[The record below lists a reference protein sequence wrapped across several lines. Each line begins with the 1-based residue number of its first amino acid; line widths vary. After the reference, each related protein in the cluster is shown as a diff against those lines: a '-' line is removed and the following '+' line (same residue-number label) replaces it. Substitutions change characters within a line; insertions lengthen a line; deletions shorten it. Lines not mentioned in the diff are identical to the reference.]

1 MGYIVQP
8 PTVETTAGVGEPIQ
22 PEFVVECPESE
33 TVCSSTEILATADGE
48 PFYSH
53 NIGVD
58 GGTIITA
65 TVGGP
70 DLSDPETD
78 FFVIDGD
85 ALVFTE
91 PGTYELVWS
100 AAGEQFAET
109 VEIEQD
115 VSVDDAEANCIGLQ
129 PNPVDVGEVA
139 QAEYE
144 IENLTDSSVTI
155 THNVLVDGSVEET
168 VVFDYSPGAVE
179 SFMSE
184 IVFDDV
190 GDYSVSIEIESVEL

>member
-1 MGYIVQP
+1 MGYIVYP
-8 PTVETTAGVGEPIQ
+8 PTVETNARVGEPIY

-33 TVCSSTEILATADGE
+33 TVCSDTMILATADGQ
-48 PFYSH
+48 PFYLH
-53 NIGVD
+53 LIGLD
-58 GGTIITA
+58 GGNIITA
-65 TVGGP
+65 TVGGS

-78 FFVIDGD
+78 FFYIDGD

-91 PGTYELVWS
+91 PGTYELEWS
-100 AAGEQFAET
+100 AWGEKFTET
-109 VEIEQD
+109 VEIEED
-115 VSVDDAEANCIGLQ
+115 VSVDDVEVNCIGLQ

-139 QAEYE
+139 QVEYE
-144 IENLTDSSVTI
+144 IENLTDSSLVV

-168 VVFDYSPGAVE
+168 VKFFYFPGVRE

-184 IVFDDV
+184 IVLDDV